1 MENQTAD
8 SITTQLWREIA
19 PIYAA
24 ILNHPFLRG
33 LTDGTLPEAAF
44 RYYVVEDARYLRDFA
59 RCLALAAAKAP
70 RDDWGV
76 FFAEQAAGALVV
88 ERALHEGFFRDWG
101 VAVAESDAE
110 MAPANLAY
118 TSYLLRVAY
127 AEPFAELLGALLPCF
142 WIYWEVGKA
151 LAAAGS
157 PNPLYQR
164 WIDTYAADEYAAS
177 VRQALATMDAC
188 AAELSPERRARVAR
202 HFVTTSRYEWLF
214 WDAAWRRETWPV

>member
-1 MENQTAD
+1 MRFAFCKRYEVLAEAD
-8 SITTQLWREIA
+8 STPYTGLSVA
-19 PIYAA
+19 P
-24 ILNHPFLRG
+24 
-33 LTDGTLPEAAF
+33 DGTVWVANLGLSGASGGGQVRVYDPAQGSFDVARTLNVCGQATAVEFLPTATG
-44 RYYVVEDARYLRDFA
+44 YQVYVVEQGLCGGAID
-59 RCLALAAAKAP
+59 
-70 RDDWGV
+70 V
-76 FFAEQAAGALVV
+76 FTAG
-88 ERALHEGFFRDWG
+88 EPGT
-101 VAVAESDAE
+101 
-110 MAPANLAY
+110 APANLAY